1 VLVFTNFTTKFSFS
15 AMSVSLYINHITSEK
30 RYSAHTI
37 KAYKSD
43 LHQFESF
50 LMNSYELSE
59 LSGLDSGMIKIWI
72 VEMKNSELD
81 NRSINRKTTALRSY
95 LNFCL
100 REDLINSFP
109 VKSIKSL
116 KTKKRLPVFI
126 PQSDME
132 NEFQASGNNAYEISR
147 NALIIE
153 LFYQTG
159 MRLSEL
165 TQIKETDFD
174 FGSNQVKVNGKR
186 NKQRIVPINN
196 QLANLVKEYVR
207 LRNQSIESTTDH
219 LFVTNSGKS
228 AYPEMI
234 NHIVHLELN
243 KLTTVGKT
251 SPHVLRHT
259 FATHLLNSGADLMAI
274 KELLGHSSLSATQIY
289 THNSIEQLKKIHQ
302 QAHPKG

>member
-1 VLVFTNFTTKFSFS
+1 
-15 AMSVSLYINHITSEK
+15 MSVSLYINYITSEK
-30 RYSAHTI
+30 RYSVHTI

-43 LHQFESF
+43 LHQFEAF
-50 LMNSYELSE
+50 LIAEHDVRQIHGVSS
-59 LSGLDSGMIKIWI
+59 DMIRNWI
-72 VEMKNSELD
+72 VELKNSGLD

-100 REDLINSFP
+100 REDLVSSFP
-109 VKSIKSL
+109 VNTIKSL

-132 NEFQASGNNAYEISR
+132 NEYQAGGNNAYEISR

-165 TQIKETDFD
+165 TQIKESDFD
-174 FGSNQVKVNGKR
+174 FGSNLVRVNGKR
-186 NKQRIVPINN
+186 NKQRIIPINN
-196 QLANLVKEYVR
+196 RLSNLIKEYIIVR
-207 LRNQSIESTTDH
+207 NKAIESEVDQ
-219 LFVTNSGKS
+219 LFVTNSGKK

-234 NHIVHLELN
+234 NHIVHQELN

>member
-1 VLVFTNFTTKFSFS
+1 MLVFTNFTTKFSFS

-43 LHQFESF
+43 LHQFETF
-50 LMNSYELSE
+50 LQSNYDSTDLSV
-59 LSGLDSGMIKIWI
+59 LDSGMIKSWI
-72 VEMKNSELD
+72 IDLKNSELD

-95 LNFCL
+95 LNFCI
-100 REDLINSFP
+100 REDLMNSFP
-109 VKSIKSL
+109 VKAIKSL

-132 NEFQASGNNAYEISR
+132 NDFQASGENEYEIAR
-147 NALIIE
+147 NKLIIE

-165 TQIKETDFD
+165 TQLKESDFD
-174 FGSNQVKVNGKR
+174 FGSSQIKVNGKR

-196 QLANLVKEYVR
+196 PLTRLVKDYIY
-207 LRNQSIESTTDH
+207 LRNKTIETADDY
-219 LFVTNSGKS
+219 LFVTKTGKKV
-228 AYPEMI
+228 YPEMI
-234 NHIVHLELN
+234 NHIVHQELN

-289 THNSIEQLKKIHQ
+289 THISIEQLKKIHQ

>member
-1 VLVFTNFTTKFSFS
+1 MLVFTNFTTKFSFS

-132 NEFQASGNNAYEISR
+132 NEFQASGENDYEIAR
-147 NALIIE
+147 NKLIIE

-174 FGSNQVKVNGKR
+174 FGSNQVRVNGKR
-186 NKQRIVPINN
+186 NKQRIIPINI
-196 QLANLVKEYVR
+196 QLANLVKIYIR
-207 LRNQSIESTTDH
+207 LRNQSIETSTDH
-219 LFVTNSGKS
+219 LFVTKTGNK

-234 NHIVHLELN
+234 NHIVHQELN

>member
-15 AMSVSLYINHITSEK
+15 AMSVSLYINHITTEK

-43 LHQFESF
+43 LHQFETF
-50 LMNSYELSE
+50 LMIAYDSSE
-59 LSGLDSGMIKIWI
+59 LSGLDSGMIKSWI

-100 REDLINSFP
+100 REDLMSSFP
-109 VKSIKSL
+109 VNSIKSL

-132 NEFQASGNNAYEISR
+132 NEFQASGENDYEIAR
-147 NALIIE
+147 NKLIIE

-174 FGSNQVKVNGKR
+174 FGSNQVRVNGKR
-186 NKQRIVPINN
+186 NKQRIIPINI
-196 QLANLVKEYVR
+196 QLANLVKIYIR
-207 LRNQSIESTTDH
+207 LRNQSIETSTDH
-219 LFVTNSGKS
+219 LFVTKTGNK

-234 NHIVHLELN
+234 NHIVHQELN